1 MKNTDLELHEKYGL
15 KEIESPVM
23 HMEETLRSPTAKV
36 FTSMESTQISVM
48 VNENINQHLL
58 CKPCLFSIS
67 YIRQFRISLH
77 YS

>member
-36 FTSMESTQISVM
+36 FIS
-48 VNENINQHLL
+48 NGKYTNL
-58 CKPCLFSIS
+58 CDGKRKHKPTPLVQTMFIF
-67 YIRQFRISLH
+67 Y
-77 YS
+77 